1 MADEGRDRRERRRQR
16 PSVEI
21 TNTPLAL
28 AADDT
33 YSTTLRAFA
42 RGDWEGEI
50 PEAIFYMDG
59 ERFGRAVPVQDRYA
73 TKAIT
78 GLGPGHHYLAEVAIG
93 GQRTERLLMVPEL
106 PKQKSAEEVSLE
118 HDKLKLERTK
128 VAAELA
134 RLRQR
139 PDSNEKKLV
148 DARLRLELAR
158 IDAELKKLGAT
169 PSDTERNVT
178 EARLKLELA
187 RITADL
193 EKLGAQP
200 SSLEKQVAEAKLR
213 RELAQIEQELD
224 QASQIRRADDW
235 EIKVSGEDGKQTIR
249 VAVFDAAKQ
258 PVPDWQVEIVGAGI
272 DPPIRRTDADGIVE
286 FKMDFAEKSRGVH
299 LFLRGT
305 SKDHRLSLDGPVRD
319 VSNKPF
325 YVLGILNVI
334 LLVVGLT
341 MVGFNPSSWE
351 VKLTAPP
358 SEIAQRYRNEY
369 RFGKFK
375 TDAELDREGIK
386 VQRPQ
391 PKMVSGFVKWYWRG
405 FWASIIV
412 MIVCFFAVFR
422 DDARR
427 SWRRAKQSIT
437 RKYGVGE
444 VDIREGRASLG
455 ETVAAIKQG
464 KQTGGQPGATPT
476 AGETPLTSR
485 QFWRV
490 YPLMELGISFLSD
503 MVSNAVFH
511 RKSA

>member
-1 MADEGRDRRERRRQR
+1 MADQQQGR
-16 PSVEI
+16 
-21 TNTPLAL
+21 
-28 AADDT
+28 
-33 YSTTLRAFA
+33 
-42 RGDWEGEI
+42 
-50 PEAIFYMDG
+50 
-59 ERFGRAVPVQDRYA
+59 
-73 TKAIT
+73 
-78 GLGPGHHYLAEVAIG
+78 G
-93 GQRTERLLMVPEL
+93 GQRDRQPPRWRIERMNIPDRVERHAGIEPEL
-106 PKQKSAEEVSLE
+106 TASVSVKCGNRVPSE
-118 HDKLKLERTK
+118 G
-128 VAAELA
+128 
-134 RLRQR
+134 R
-139 PDSNEKKLV
+139 PDGQWLLDETPQGSFVDINDAGGARRTFPLGSMHPGQHSVGFQLV
-148 DARLRLELAR
+148 GPGYAVIDQKTREFYLPSPDNPALKEAERQTAQARLELERAR
-158 IDAELKKLGAT
+158 IKAELTKLRA
-169 PSDTERNVT
+169 E
-178 EARLKLELA
+178 
-187 RITADL
+187 
-193 EKLGAQP
+193 P
-200 SSLEKQVAEAKLR
+200 SSLEKQLAEAKLR
-213 RELAQIEQELD
+213 RELTQINQELN

-286 FKMDFAEKSRGVH
+286 LKMDFAEKSRGVH

-358 SEIAQRYRNEY
+358 SEIAQRYQNEY

-455 ETVAAIKQG
+455 ETLAAIKQG
-464 KQTGGQPGATPT
+464 QQTGGQSGATPT
-476 AGETPLTSR
+476 GEQALTSR

-490 YPLMELGISFLSD
+490 YPIMELGISFLSD